1 MSKNILII
9 TGGTGG
15 HVIPAVNFFNYLKKN
30 DNKVYLLTDYRGSKY
45 INEVNE
51 NRIFKIYSSHFSGN
65 LFFKLKAI
73 IKLIAGFIKSL
84 IIFIK
89 LKPKTIIS
97 FGSYASSTP
106 LVCFLLFKFFFRT
119 SLYIHE
125 QNSVVGKVNKT
136 FIKFS
141 KQIFMNFEKEYLNI
155 QEYHNKIS
163 VVGLPQKINLKYLNN
178 KDKNNNHAF
187 NFLVFAGSQ
196 GSLDIL
202 IIFKEIIKN
211 LKKIPN
217 LKDIFF
223 IIQAPLV
230 KHKDIEKLLRNNGY
244 SCKIENFFNNFDAIL
259 QQADIA
265 LCRSGAGTINDL
277 INHKIPA
284 IICPLTSSK
293 DNHQYE
299 NAKILS
305 SIQCAII
312 INKNKI
318 NDNAIMLFIDKLI
331 NNENFKKNLKE
342 NFNKIEIRN
351 TNELMWNL
359 IKNEK

>member
-30 DNKVYLLTDYRGSKY
+30 DNKVFLLTDYRGSKY
-45 INEVNE
+45 INGVNE
-51 NRIFKIYSSHFSGN
+51 NKIFKIYSSHFSGN

-73 IKLIAGFIKSL
+73 IKLLAGFIKSL
-84 IIFIK
+84 FIFII

-106 LVCFLLFKFFFRT
+106 LVCFLLFNFFFRT

-141 KQIFMNFEKEYLNI
+141 NKIFMNFEKEYLNI
-155 QEYHNKIS
+155 QEYRNKIS
-163 VVGLPQKINLKYLNN
+163 VVGLPQKINVKNLNN
-178 KDKNNNHAF
+178 KDKNNNYTF

-211 LKKIPN
+211 LKKILN
-217 LKDIFF
+217 LKHIFF
-223 IIQAPLV
+223 TIQAPLE
-230 KHKDIEKLLRNNGY
+230 KHKEIEKLLKNNGY
-244 SCKIENFFNNFDAIL
+244 NCKIENFFNNFDDIL
-259 QQADIA
+259 QQTDIA

-312 INKNKI
+312 VNKNKI
-318 NDNAIMLFIDKLI
+318 NDNAITLFIDKLV
-331 NNENFKKNLKE
+331 NDENFKKNLKE